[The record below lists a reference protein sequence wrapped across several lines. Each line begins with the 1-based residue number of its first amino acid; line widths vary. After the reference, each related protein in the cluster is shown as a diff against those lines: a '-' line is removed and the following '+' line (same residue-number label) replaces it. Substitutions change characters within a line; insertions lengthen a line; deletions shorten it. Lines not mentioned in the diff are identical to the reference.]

1 MFILS
6 TRQETVKLPPSRL
19 STNLPD
25 AVRAELNS
33 LYCNRII
40 PGGGLAIAIMDVL
53 YLGEPVIHPGNPHIC
68 IDSRFR
74 VIVFRPLQGE
84 VLVGQVR
91 SCTVEGVH
99 VTLGFFDDILIPP
112 RCMQPGTSFDPTEQ
126 SWIWNYGEGGEGK
139 LFIDVGELIRFRV
152 LQEHFVET
160 KDANIRKHTTSIDD
174 TTASSG
180 SSVPPPY
187 RITASI
193 AEDGLGLL
201 SWWPDGE

>member
-6 TRQETVKLPPSRL
+6 TRHETVKLSPSRL
-19 STNLPD
+19 STNLSD

-40 PGGGLAIAIMDVL
+40 PGGGLAIAIMDVI
-53 YLGEPVIHPGNPHIC
+53 YLGDPIIHPGNPHIC
-68 IDSRFR
+68 IDSKFR
-74 VIVFRPLQGE
+74 VIVLRPLQGE
-84 VLVGQVR
+84 VLVGQVK
-91 SCTVEGVH
+91 SCTAEGVH
-99 VTLGFFDDILIPP
+99 VTLGFFDDILVPP

-126 SWIWNYGEGGEGK
+126 SWVWNYGEGGESK

-160 KDANIRKHTTSIDD
+160 KDANVRKQTTTIEDN
-174 TTASSG
+174 ALSS
-180 SSVPPPY
+180 SSTSVSPY

-201 SWWPDGE
+201 SWWPDDE